1 MDLFCVRCQFIFM
14 FLVYP
19 GQPGTV
25 LQSGQPAYMYQTAG
39 TNPTPYPV
47 QTSPMMGQINQSIGE
62 SPPPAYQVHACFVIM
77 GISSRQYLFDIRYDL
92 FQQHIT

>member
-39 TNPTPYPV
+39 TNPTPYPGLAKATV
-47 QTSPMMGQINQSIGE
+47 RRLYVILSAYHQI
-62 SPPPAYQVHACFVIM
+62 
-77 GISSRQYLFDIRYDL
+77 L
-92 FQQHIT
+92 